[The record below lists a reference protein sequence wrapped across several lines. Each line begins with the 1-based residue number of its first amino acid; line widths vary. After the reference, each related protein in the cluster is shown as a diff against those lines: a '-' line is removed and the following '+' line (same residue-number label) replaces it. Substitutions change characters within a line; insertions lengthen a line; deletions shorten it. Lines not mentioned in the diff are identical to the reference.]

1 MRAFT
6 EVALV
11 VASLGFALAGAAC
24 ARNYGRPAQTVLG
37 FFRKSAV
44 RRSIWARAGI
54 EDSDPRIERAEVV
67 VRIGFAAGFFLSSLV
82 LMYVAV
88 VRLT

>member
-24 ARNYGRPAQTVLG
+24 ALNYGRPGRKAIE
-37 FFRKSAV
+37 FFRESAV
-44 RRSIWARAGI
+44 GRSIWARAGI
-54 EDSDPRIERAEVV
+54 GDSDPRIERGEVV

-82 LMYVAV
+82 FMYVAV

>member
-11 VASLGFALAGAAC
+11 VASLGFALAGTAC
-24 ARNYGRPAQTVLG
+24 ARNYGRPGRKAIE
-37 FFRKSAV
+37 FFRESAV
-44 RRSIWARAGI
+44 GRSIWARAGI
-54 EDSDPRIERAEVV
+54 GDSDPRIERAEVV
-67 VRIGFAAGFFLSSLV
+67 LGIGFAVGLFVFSLV
-82 LMYVAV
+82 FMFVAV

>member
-24 ARNYGRPAQTVLG
+24 ARNYRRPGRKVIE
-37 FFRKSAV
+37 FFRESAV
-44 RRSIWARAGI
+44 GRSIWTRAGI
-54 EDSDPRIERAEVV
+54 GDSDPRIERGEAVLGIGIAVV
-67 VRIGFAAGFFLSSLV
+67 LFVFSLV
-82 LMYVAV
+82 FMFVAV